1 MTTKD
6 NLTSA
11 ALIGLLSHYGL
22 ELPPHELAK
31 RAKEYVDA
39 FDKPIDLTVDKKER
53 CREIWKSNPRLN
65 KLKVAELLGVSRP
78 TIYAWIKEFE
88 K

>member
-22 ELPPHELAK
+22 ELPPHEIAQ
-31 RAKEYVDA
+31 RAKEYVEA
-39 FDKPIDLTVDKKER
+39 FDAPIDLSVDRKEK
-53 CREIWKSNPRLN
+53 CREIWKSNPRMN
-65 KLKVAELLGVSRP
+65 KSNVGELLGVTRH
-78 TIYAWIKEFE
+78 TIAKWVAEFE
-88 K
+88 Q